1 MTTSPLPWLTLI
13 VFWPLAATLGLP
25 LAQGRAAGRVLAL
38 GATLME
44 LGLAVAV
51 TALYAGPGPGPLLTE
66 QAAWLPGLGIHYL
79 LVLDGLSLPFVI
91 LTAGIGVCCVLAAWR
106 LPRERPALHH
116 ALVLASLATVQ
127 GIFLAG
133 DLFLFMLFWEAQIIP
148 VFFLIGLFGHG
159 DRVRSALKFFLFSAT
174 GGLLLFLAVIA
185 LGLLSAQAGAGPDF
199 SLTALAR
206 LHLPPATAGW
216 LFAAFLAAFAIKIP
230 LPPVHTW
237 LPDAH
242 TDAPTAGSLILA
254 GLLLKTGGYGLIRL
268 AMPLFPEASGA
279 AAPLLIGLGLF
290 GLFFASL
297 VALAQED
304 VKRLIAY
311 SSIGHMG
318 LAVVGLAS
326 GNRLALAGA
335 VILMLSHGLTTGAL
349 FALAGM
355 IGDRLGSRR
364 LDILGGLWNRAPGFG
379 AAFLLAVLASAALP
393 GLSGFVGEAMIV
405 FGLFAVHPVAGVL
418 ALCGMVATLVYL
430 LRLARDVL
438 FGPSGSALPF
448 PGLDVPESLLVAGLS
463 LAMLVLGLFP
473 DLVLGI
479 LTGPLGLIADRLA
492 PALAVWP
499 GP

>member
-1 MTTSPLPWLTLI
+1 MTTSPFPWLTCI
-13 VFWPLAATLGLP
+13 VFWPLLAALALP
-25 LAQGRAAGRVLAL
+25 LARDRTGCRVLAL
-38 GATLME
+38 GATLVE
-44 LGLAVAV
+44 LGL
-51 TALYAGPGPGPLLTE
+51 TLALAALHAGPGPGALLTE
-66 QAAWLPGLGIHYL
+66 EAAWMPALGIRYL
-79 LVLDGLSLPFVI
+79 LVLDGLSLPFVV
-91 LTAGIGVCCVLAAWR
+91 LTAGIGVCCLLAAWNR
-106 LPRERPALHH
+106 PKERAWLHH
-116 ALVLASLATVQ
+116 ALILASLTTVQ

-159 DRVRSALKFFLFSAT
+159 NRERSALKFFLFSAT
-174 GGLLLFLAVIA
+174 GGLLLLLAVIG
-185 LGLLSAQAGAGPDF
+185 LGLFSAKAGAPDF
-199 SLTALAR
+199 SFAALAR
-206 LHLPPATAGW
+206 LPLSREAAGW
-216 LFAAFLAAFAIKIP
+216 LFTGFLIAFAIKIP

-254 GLLLKTGGYGLIRL
+254 GLLLKTGGYGLLRL
-268 AMPLFPEASGA
+268 ALPLFPTA
-279 AAPLLIGLGLF
+279 AGTAGPILAALGLF
-290 GLFFASL
+290 GLFYASF
-297 VALAQED
+297 VALTQED

-335 VILMLSHGLTTGAL
+335 VILMLSHGLTTGSL

-379 AAFLLAVLASAALP
+379 AAFLLTVLASAALP
-393 GLSGFVGEAMIV
+393 GLSGFVGEAMIL
-405 FGLFAVHPVAGVL
+405 FGLFASHPVVGVL

-430 LRLARDVL
+430 LRLAKDVL
-438 FGPSGSALPF
+438 FGPRRTSLPF
-448 PGLDVPESLLVAGLS
+448 PGLDKPELILIAGLS
-463 LAMLVLGLFP
+463 LAMLALGLFP
-473 DLVLGI
+473 NPILGW
-479 LTGPLGLIADRLA
+479 LHAPLGLIADRLA
-492 PALAVWP
+492 PVLTAWP